1 MAYAPKDRPFYD
13 ADSHIM
19 ELPDF
24 ITSYTDPSIRNE
36 IPPVRYGASIVTDEE
51 VAKIMDQ
58 GGGHR
63 TKWEM
68 LQCFSHLP
76 CRLTSQAKC
85 YL

>member
-13 ADSHIM
+13 ADSHM
-19 ELPDF
+19 
-24 ITSYTDPSIRNE
+24 
-36 IPPVRYGASIVTDEE
+36 
-51 VAKIMDQ
+51 
-58 GGGHR
+58 
-63 TKWEM
+63 M

>member
-58 GGGHR
+58 GGLHS
-63 TKWEM
+63 EEHV
-68 LQCFSHLP
+68 LAQIESPPVC
-76 CRLTSQAKC
+76 
-85 YL
+85 